1 MIIEKPH
8 TLDISKVKKDF
19 RVFQHPENEGL
30 VYLDSAST
38 AQRPHVVLQATDRFN
53 EEYNSNIHRS
63 AYRLAEKAT
72 AGYECARLRVAQF
85 IGADQSEIV
94 FSRGATESL
103 NMVAYG
109 WAHKF
114 LKSGDEIL
122 TTTLEHHSNL
132 IPWQVAAQRTG
143 AALKLAGM
151 TPDGGLDMES
161 LQHQL
166 TEKTRLIAVTQGS
179 NVTAAQID
187 LKPIVKAAHQVGAL
201 VAVDGCQYIPHSFV
215 NVRDLDV
222 DFYAF
227 SGHKMMGPMG
237 IGILYAKQHL
247 LEEMDPVYFGGS
259 MIHSVDYRQSTWAD
273 PPWKF
278 EAGTQNIPAVIG
290 LNAAI
295 DYIES
300 IGRDRIE
307 EYLSQL
313 TFRAYQEL
321 SGMRGVQVYGPRQAR
336 LPILSFN
343 IEGVHPH
350 DVATYF
356 DSKKIAIRSGQH
368 CASLVM
374 KHYNVSAMARASFY
388 IYNNDKDLI
397 RFLETVEQTRDFF
410 Q

>member
-1 MIIEKPH
+1 MIIETPPTVDLK
-8 TLDISKVKKDF
+8 KVKKDF
-19 RVFQHPENEGL
+19 RVFDHPENEGL

-38 AQRPHVVLQATDRFN
+38 AQRPHMVLEATDRFN

-72 AGYECARLRVAQF
+72 AGYECARLRAAQF

-94 FSRGATESL
+94 FTRGATESL

-114 LKSGDEIL
+114 LKPGDGIL

-132 IPWQVAAQRTG
+132 VPWQVAAQRTG
-143 AALKLAGM
+143 ATLKLAGM
-151 TPDGGLDMES
+151 TPQGELDMQS
-161 LQHQL
+161 FYQQL
-166 TEKTRLIAVTQGS
+166 TPKTRLVAVTQGS
-179 NVTAAQID
+179 NVTAALVD
-187 LKPIVKAAHQVGAL
+187 LEPIIEAAHSVGAL
-201 VAVDGCQYIPHSFV
+201 VVVDGCQYVPHAAV
-215 NVRDLDV
+215 NVRELDV

-259 MIHSVDYRQSTWAD
+259 MIHSVDYTQSTWAD

-300 IGRDRIE
+300 LGRREIE
-307 EYLSQL
+307 KYIAGLVRQAFDKLVHMKGIE
-313 TFRAYQEL
+313 
-321 SGMRGVQVYGPRQAR
+321 VYGPRDNR

-343 IEGVHPH
+343 IDGVHSH
-350 DVATYF
+350 DAATFF
-356 DSKKIAIRSGQH
+356 DSKKMAIRSGQH
-368 CASLVM
+368 CASLIM
-374 KHYNVSAMARASFY
+374 KHFGVSAMARASFY
-388 IYNNDKDLI
+388 IYNTADDVE
-397 RFLETVEQTRDFF
+397 RFLQTVEETRNFF